1 MMDTVRIVFRAAV
14 EFKSIFK
21 YGVKNSFMI
30 CICII
35 PFFLLYS
42 SIPVYFNTFY
52 CTAFDSCLVVT
63 LRINTKNS
71 CNIKMPP
78 A

>member
-30 CICII
+30 CICLI
-35 PFFLLYS
+35 PFSYSILLSQY
-42 SIPVYFNTFY
+42 ILIHFIAQHL
-52 CTAFDSCLVVT
+52 TAV
-63 LRINTKNS
+63 
-71 CNIKMPP
+71 
-78 A
+78 